1 MGSSGR
7 LAVRADADVGTC
19 VRLQWI
25 KRVFS

>member
-7 LAVRADADVGTC
+7 LAVRADADAGMC

-25 KRVFS
+25 KRLFS